1 MDDYCCCDYCG
12 RLAGHLRRNLCFGE
26 CLRRGSIFKR
36 ISICMR
42 YVYVYVCGYGLGDGN
57 GSRRMFTFK
66 PLIPPLIS
74 SAAFSPWAPVGLLVV
89 VVGVDMVV
97 IKVGT

>member
-1 MDDYCCCDYCG
+1 MCVWVWIG
-12 RLAGHLRRNLCFGE
+12 GW
-26 CLRRGSIFKR
+26 KR
-36 ISICMR
+36 EWEKR
-42 YVYVYVCGYGLGDGN
+42 
-57 GSRRMFTFK
+57 FTFK

-97 IKVGT
+97 IKLQVLLFRGLGGLGL

>member
-1 MDDYCCCDYCG
+1 MYQVWVW
-12 RLAGHLRRNLCFGE
+12 
-26 CLRRGSIFKR
+26 I
-36 ISICMR
+36 
-42 YVYVYVCGYGLGDGN
+42 GDGEWEKQ
-57 GSRRMFTFK
+57 FTFK

-74 SAAFSPWAPVGLLVV
+74 SAAFSPWAPGGLLVV

>member
-1 MDDYCCCDYCG
+1 M
-12 RLAGHLRRNLCFGE
+12 
-26 CLRRGSIFKR
+26 
-36 ISICMR
+36 
-42 YVYVYVCGYGLGDGN
+42 YVSGVCGYGRGDGN

-74 SAAFSPWAPVGLLVV
+74 SAAFSPWAPLGLLV

-97 IKVGT
+97 IKVPR

>member
-1 MDDYCCCDYCG
+1 MFWRMSSE
-12 RLAGHLRRNLCFGE
+12 RL
-26 CLRRGSIFKR
+26 
-36 ISICMR
+36 
-42 YVYVYVCGYGLGDGN
+42 
-57 GSRRMFTFK
+57 FK

-97 IKVGT
+97 IKLQVLLFRGLGGLGL

>member
-1 MDDYCCCDYCG
+1 M
-12 RLAGHLRRNLCFGE
+12 
-26 CLRRGSIFKR
+26 
-36 ISICMR
+36 
-42 YVYVYVCGYGLGDGN
+42 YVCVCVGVCVDWGMGN

-74 SAAFSPWAPVGLLVV
+74 SAAFSPWAPGGLLVV

-97 IKVGT
+97 IKVQVLLFRGLGWGCSWLAKGCS

>member
-1 MDDYCCCDYCG
+1 MDW
-12 RLAGHLRRNLCFGE
+12 
-26 CLRRGSIFKR
+26 
-36 ISICMR
+36 
-42 YVYVYVCGYGLGDGN
+42 GLGDGRGN
-57 GSRRMFTFK
+57 GKKRFTFK

-97 IKVGT
+97 IKVQVLLFRGLGWGCSWLAKGCR

>member
-1 MDDYCCCDYCG
+1 MKC
-12 RLAGHLRRNLCFGE
+12 
-26 CLRRGSIFKR
+26 
-36 ISICMR
+36 ISICR
-42 YVYVYVCGYGLGDGN
+42 YGSGVCVEEGMGRGDGN

-74 SAAFSPWAPVGLLVV
+74 SAAFSPWAPGGLLV

-97 IKVGT
+97 ITCRYLGTLGR

>member
-1 MDDYCCCDYCG
+1 MYQVCVCVCG
-12 RLAGHLRRNLCFGE
+12 
-26 CLRRGSIFKR
+26 
-36 ISICMR
+36 
-42 YVYVYVCGYGLGDGN
+42 CGYGWGDGN

-74 SAAFSPWAPVGLLVV
+74 SAAFSPWAPDGLLV

-97 IKVGT
+97 ITCRYVGTR